1 MYFKFLTFI
10 AFFIFIWSP
19 NINADSSEPSIEQKV
34 TVGQIFVITDN
45 FSLGR
50 NLSGKGQVFYLAA
63 GDAYR
68 NYRAQIDQNWSFAA
82 VDSRNLYR
90 VIKDDSV
97 KIISKK
103 FNDKIIEVE
112 LLTGPDKGRKYF
124 AINEELQKNFIK
136 KDQNE
141 TS

>member
-1 MYFKFLTFI
+1 MYFKSLTFI

-19 NINADSSEPSIEQKV
+19 NTYADSSESSIEQKV

-124 AINEELQKNFIK
+124 AINDELQKNFIK

>member
-1 MYFKFLTFI
+1 MYIKFLTFI

-19 NINADSSEPSIEQKV
+19 NIYADSSESTIEQKV

-124 AINEELQKNFIK
+124 AINDELQKNFIK

>member
-1 MYFKFLTFI
+1 
-10 AFFIFIWSP
+10 
-19 NINADSSEPSIEQKV
+19 
-34 TVGQIFVITDN
+34 
-45 FSLGR
+45 LGR

-103 FNDKIIEVE
+103 FNDKIVEVE

-124 AINEELQKNFIK
+124 AINDELQKNFIK

>member
-10 AFFIFIWSP
+10 AFFIFIWIP
-19 NINADSSEPSIEQKV
+19 NTYADSSESSIEQKV

-124 AINEELQKNFIK
+124 AINDELQKNFIK